1 MSADKIYNTQY
12 GFVFGSAVVTRIC
25 HGTKWGYVLEVSGAK
40 QRVEIRVTPSG
51 RIRVGPIITR
61 KEASK

>member
-1 MSADKIYNTQY
+1 MSVNKIENTQY
-12 GFVFGSAVVTRIC
+12 GFIFGPAIVTRIADSE
-25 HGTKWGYVLEVSGAK
+25 KWGCVLEVSGAR

-51 RIRVGPIITR
+51 QIRVGPIITR

>member
-1 MSADKIYNTQY
+1 MSTDKMYNTQY
-12 GFVFGSAVVTRIC
+12 GFVFGSAVVTRLC
-25 HGTKWGYVLEVSGAK
+25 NGDKWGYVLEVSGKK

-51 RIRVGPIITR
+51 RIRVGPITTR

>member
-12 GFVFGSAVVTRIC
+12 GFVFGSAVVTRLC
-25 HGTKWGYVLEVSGAK
+25 NGAKWGYVLEVSGKK

-51 RIRVGPIITR
+51 RIRVGPITTR